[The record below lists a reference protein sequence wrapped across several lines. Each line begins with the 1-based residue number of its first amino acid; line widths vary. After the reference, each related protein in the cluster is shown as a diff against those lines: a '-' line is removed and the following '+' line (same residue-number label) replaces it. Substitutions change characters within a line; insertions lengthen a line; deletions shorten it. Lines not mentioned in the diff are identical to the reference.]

1 MAPFDADQLLQ
12 IKQLLE
18 AMHGSSPAQKEK
30 DSRPRLD
37 EKKYKKVDK
46 LKGGEK

>member
-1 MAPFDADQLLQ
+1 MAPFDAEQLAQ

-18 AMHGSSPAQKEK
+18 VMHGSSPQKEK